1 MRAGPA
7 LFLIALLLAAGPAAR
22 AGDDHE
28 RARTALREGR
38 ILPLERIV
46 ENARQRFGGEVLDVD
61 LEDEDDGFHY
71 ELKLIAPDG
80 RIMKLDYDAA
90 TGALLRIKGGRRHG
104 EGRHGEGR
112 HDGEQLGG
120 EQRGGGR

>member
-1 MRAGPA
+1 MRTAS
-7 LFLIALLLAAGPAAR
+7 ALLLPVILLLGAGPGAR

-46 ENARQRFGGEVLDVD
+46 ESARRQFGGEVLDVD
-61 LEDEDDGFHY
+61 LEGEDGGKEDGFRY

-80 RIMKLDYDAA
+80 RILKLDYDAA
-90 TGALLRIKGGRRHG
+90 SGELLRVKGRHRSRDGGR
-104 EGRHGEGR
+104 
-112 HDGEQLGG
+112 
-120 EQRGGGR
+120 

>member
-1 MRAGPA
+1 MRTAS
-7 LFLIALLLAAGPAAR
+7 ALLLPVILLLGAGPGAR

-46 ENARQRFGGEVLDVD
+46 ESARRQFGGEVLDVD
-61 LEDEDDGFHY
+61 LEGEDREGEGLEGENGGKEDGFRY

-80 RIMKLDYDAA
+80 RILKLDYDAA
-90 TGALLRIKGGRRHG
+90 SGELLRVKGRHRSRDGGR
-104 EGRHGEGR
+104 
-112 HDGEQLGG
+112 
-120 EQRGGGR
+120 